1 MKTDR
6 VSRSLY
12 CAVHGALMA
21 RVVDHS
27 IWDGEVVQVLYRS
40 QAYDARYVVR
50 FSSGKRRTVWFND
63 VRLLGVRQPAIP
75 SPGLCS
81 TSTLTCSKPVS
92 WTAWGGSS

>member
-40 QAYDARYVVR
+40 QAHDARYVVR
-50 FSSGKRRTVWFND
+50 FSSGKRRTV
-63 VRLLGVRQPAIP
+63 GSTTSA
-75 SPGLCS
+75 CS
-81 TSTLTCSKPVS
+81 
-92 WTAWGGSS
+92 A